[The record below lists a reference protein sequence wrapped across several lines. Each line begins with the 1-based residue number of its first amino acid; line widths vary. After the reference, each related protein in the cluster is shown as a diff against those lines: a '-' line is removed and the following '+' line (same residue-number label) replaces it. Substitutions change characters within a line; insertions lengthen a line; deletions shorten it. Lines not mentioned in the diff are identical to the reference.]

1 MATISPGPLHRATV
15 FYIVVGGIRRV
26 DLSPL
31 SKFPGSKLAA
41 LTLWYE
47 FYWDGVK
54 RGTHIW
60 RMHKKYGPIIRSN
73 PYEIHILN
81 QDFFDELYSGPPAAS
96 RSGPV
101 TKLDKY
107 HWWLNTAG
115 AGGSTF
121 SAVTYQHHRLRRS
134 PLAPFFSA
142 RSVENLEP
150 MIKSKVEKLCSRF
163 SQLAQTGEV
172 VRLDAAFMA
181 LTMDVIC
188 EYAFDDDRWYLD
200 KHDFEANWKDSVVK
214 AAEGG
219 AMARQFPWM
228 LPLLMERVPLHLV
241 SWMNPAAGTLVGWRE
256 TVFKVVRDGNK
267 ERRTIFHTLRDCD
280 VPREEKT
287 AKRTTA
293 QTLTRIMFYLNLDKS
308 VLERV
313 RAELD
318 TVLGEKGE
326 LFTWTVLQRLPY
338 LSAVVKEGLRLSYG
352 ITVRNPRIER
362 EDIRYKDYVI
372 PAGTPVSQS
381 AYFILMHP
389 DIFPEPTEFRP
400 ERWIQPGKRL
410 DKYLVSFGKGTRQ
423 CLGINLVVA
432 ELHLALA
439 AVVPTG
445 LDDVVCKHDFFI
457 PVADLK
463 SKGVRARITASRHW
477 RC

>member
-1 MATISPGPLHRATV
+1 MEVPRTWSKFCGRFQKIYSTNSRRNTWRPSLPVLFIAATV
-15 FYIVVGGIRRV
+15 LYIVVGGIRR
-26 DLSPL
+26 
-31 SKFPGSKLAA
+31 
-41 LTLWYE
+41 
-47 FYWDGVK
+47 

-60 RMHKKYGPIIRSN
+60 QIEKMHKEYGPIIRLN
-73 PYEIHILN
+73 PYEIHILDP
-81 QDFFDELYSGPPAAS
+81 DFFDELYSGPPAAS

-107 HWWLNTAG
+107 HSWLNTAG

-121 SAVTYQHHRLRRS
+121 SAVTHKHHRLRRS

-142 RSVENLEP
+142 RSVANLEP
-150 MIKSKVEKLCSRF
+150 IIKSKVEKLCSRF

-188 EYAFDDDRWYLD
+188 DYAFDDARWYLD

-256 TVFKVVRDGNK
+256 TVFKV
-267 ERRTIFHTLRDCD
+267 ERRTIFHILRDYD
-280 VPREEKT
+280 LPREENT
-287 AKRTTA
+287 VKRLCDEAGVITGAGSETTA
-293 QTLTRIMFYLNLDKS
+293 QTLTRIMFYLKWVDKS

-326 LFTWTVLQRLPY
+326 LFTWT
-338 LSAVVKEGLRLSYG
+338 GLRLSYG
-352 ITVRNPRIER
+352 ITVQNPRTAR

-372 PAGTPVSQS
+372 PAGS

-400 ERWIQPGKRL
+400 ERWLQPGKRL

-423 CLGINLVVA
+423 CLGINLAMA

-439 AVVPTG
+439 AVVSRFDLGMYETG
-445 LDDVVCKHDFFI
+445 LGDVVCKHDFFI
-457 PVADLK
+457 PVAGLNSK
-463 SKGVRARITASRHW
+463 SVRARIIGSRH
-477 RC
+477 